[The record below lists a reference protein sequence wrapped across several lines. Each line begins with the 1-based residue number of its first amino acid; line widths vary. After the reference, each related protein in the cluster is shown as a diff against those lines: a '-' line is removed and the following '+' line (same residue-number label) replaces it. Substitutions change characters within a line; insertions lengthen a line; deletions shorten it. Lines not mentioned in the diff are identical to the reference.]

1 MEDNEDKVLV
11 QVRNI
16 KKYFQSEGSFSLRKK
31 YIKAIDDVS
40 FNIFK
45 GETFGLVG
53 ESGCGKSTL
62 GRTMLGLY
70 RPNEGKVIFEGVDI
84 FSLNN
89 RRMKE
94 MRKRMQLI
102 FQDPSASLN
111 PRKTINDILNEPFH
125 IHKVGTKT
133 EREAKIKDL
142 LDHVGLSTYH
152 LSRYPH
158 EMSGGQKQRVG
169 IARALALNPKLV
181 ICDEPVSALDVS
193 IQAQVINLLE
203 DLQKEYDLTY
213 LFISHNLSVVHHICN
228 RIGVMYLGKI
238 VEIGNHE
245 DIYQNTLHPYAK
257 ALISAIP
264 HADPEMQ
271 QERILLKGDV
281 PSPANPPSGCRFHT
295 RCPQAVEFCSH
306 AEPTLKEVGPGHFVA
321 CHFVENREGGIE
333 AGII

>member
-1 MEDNEDKVLV
+1 MENNVLV
-11 QVRNI
+11 QVQNI
-16 KKYFQSEGSFSLRKK
+16 KMYFQSEGSFSFRKK
-31 YIKAIDDVS
+31 YIKAVDDVS
-40 FNIFK
+40 FDIFK

-70 RPNEGKVIFEGVDI
+70 RPIEGKVILDGEDI

-89 RRMKE
+89 KKMKE
-94 MRKRMQLI
+94 MRKKMQLI

-111 PRKTINDILNEPFH
+111 PRKTIADILNEPFH

-203 DLQKEYDLTY
+203 DLQNEYNLTY

-228 RIGVMYLGKI
+228 RVGVMYLGKI
-238 VEIGNHE
+238 VEIGNHD
-245 DIYQNTLHPYAK
+245 DIYQNTMHPYAK

-295 RCPQAVEFCSH
+295 RCTQAIESCSQ
-306 AEPTLKEVGPGHFVA
+306 AEPILNEVGPGHFVA
-321 CHFVENREGGIE
+321 CHLV
-333 AGII
+333 

>member
-1 MEDNEDKVLV
+1 MENNVLV
-11 QVRNI
+11 QVQNI
-16 KKYFQSEGSFSLRKK
+16 KMYFQSEGSFSFRKK
-31 YIKAIDDVS
+31 YIKAVDDVS
-40 FNIFK
+40 FDIFK

-70 RPNEGKVIFEGVDI
+70 RPIEGKVILDGEDI

-89 RRMKE
+89 KKMKE
-94 MRKRMQLI
+94 MRKKMQLI

-111 PRKTINDILNEPFH
+111 PRKTIADILNEPFH

-203 DLQKEYDLTY
+203 DLQNEYNLTY

-228 RIGVMYLGKI
+228 RVGVMYLGKI
-238 VEIGNHE
+238 VEIGNHD
-245 DIYQNTLHPYAK
+245 DIYQNTMHPYAK

-295 RCPQAVEFCSH
+295 RCPQAIESCSQ
-306 AEPTLKEVGPGHFVA
+306 AEPILNEVGPGHFVA
-321 CHFVENREGGIE
+321 CHLV
-333 AGII
+333 